1 MFKMFLKIHFECNIL
16 LFFNSTWHI
25 DNDISNMPVLYFL
38 FSPVAVKIKTEE
50 SGDVYETLS
59 KFTY

>member
-16 LFFNSTWHI
+16 LLFNITRHI

-50 SGDVYETLS
+50 SGDVNETLS